1 MPGIEEVAHDLM
13 FLPCDAYH
21 CWGQAVAAYASHMK
35 FGSRRGHVVLPT
47 LERASIRYVQGTVH
61 VSPGLLLFSPY
72 VLTVKLKLTR
82 KLLKSC
88 PKFLDIGTNT
98 YGAEDVS
105 AMQNREDLIQA
116 LYNIDGRDKPSHP
129 QHGLLTGL
137 WQKYF
142 KG

>member
-1 MPGIEEVAHDLM
+1 M

-21 CWGQAVAAYASHMK
+21 CWGQAVRTYASHMK
-35 FGSRRGHVVLPT
+35 SGSRRGHVVLPA
-47 LERASIRYVQGTVH
+47 LKDAHSPPVRNCSCKSGTFF
-61 VSPGLLLFSPY
+61 FSPY
-72 VLTVKLKLTR
+72 LLTVKLKLTR

-88 PKFLDIGTNT
+88 PKFLDIGVNLP
-98 YGAEDVS
+98 GAEDVS

-116 LYNIDGRDKPSHP
+116 LYNIDGRDKPLHP

>member
-1 MPGIEEVAHDLM
+1 M
-13 FLPCDAYH
+13 
-21 CWGQAVAAYASHMK
+21 
-35 FGSRRGHVVLPT
+35 
-47 LERASIRYVQGTVH
+47 
-61 VSPGLLLFSPY
+61 
-72 VLTVKLKLTR
+72 KLKITR

-88 PKFLDIGTNT
+88 PKFLDIGFKSK
-98 YGAEDVS
+98 GAEDVS
-105 AMQNREDLIQA
+105 AMQNRQDLLEA